1 MKCKNRFCVIFIT
14 SFVVLG
20 LLLSSVAFGGEDQA
34 VLVLQKS
41 GTKVTLLDTF
51 FLDTQKI
58 ILYRIKHNILYS
70 PLYFKNAG
78 EVGLEPTTPGFGGR
92 CSTN

>member
-1 MKCKNRFCVIFIT
+1 MKCKNRFCVIFIS
-14 SFVVLG
+14 SFIVLG

-51 FLDTQKI
+51 FLDT
-58 ILYRIKHNILYS
+58 
-70 PLYFKNAG
+70 KNGWAVGAG
-78 EVGLEPTTPGFGGR
+78 GTMPVSYTHLTLPTNREV
-92 CSTN
+92 